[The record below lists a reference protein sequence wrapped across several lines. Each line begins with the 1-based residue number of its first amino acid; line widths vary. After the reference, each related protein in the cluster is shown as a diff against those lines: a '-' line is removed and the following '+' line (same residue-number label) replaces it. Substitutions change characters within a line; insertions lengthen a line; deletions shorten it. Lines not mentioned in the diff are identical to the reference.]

1 MPIGFKHKRATLL
14 VPKQVYMAPE
24 VLERKPYG
32 KSADFWSLGVLAY
45 DMLVGFPPFFVGSD
59 DDGPIS
65 VDNHLLVR
73 KHKRRHHHHRGNRH
87 GTNKWETKTIP
98 CEYFWQFAWLIWSY
112 LCYNCN
118 KFCSEYCDSG
128 RKYAVKNPQIEQM
141 SNNIDQH

>member
-73 KHKRRHHHHRGNRH
+73 KHKRRHIIIVAIDTEQTSEKQKQSLASIFDNLRGSFEAIYVTTVIN
-87 GTNKWETKTIP
+87 
-98 CEYFWQFAWLIWSY
+98 S
-112 LCYNCN
+112 
-118 KFCSEYCDSG
+118 
-128 RKYAVKNPQIEQM
+128 AVSIVIVAENM
-141 SNNIDQH
+141 H